1 MIEPERALRDVRA
14 KLRETVLPQV
24 GSTHG
29 RTILAA
35 ALGIIDAVIEQVKL
49 DPAPAEATVAEMLP
63 ALVEWER
70 ELAVSDS
77 GAADRLASARAQAER
92 AADPF
97 AAREQA
103 LAGAELALEAAWA
116 DPDPA
121 RRERLLASVRRAVR
135 ADVERQRRGGKG

>member
-35 ALGIIDAVIEQVKL
+35 ALGIIDALVEQVKL
-49 DPAPAEATVAEMLP
+49 DPEPAEATVAEMLP

-70 ELAVSDS
+70 DLAVSDS
-77 GAADRLASARAQAER
+77 GAADRLASTRAEAER

-97 AAREQA
+97 AARERV
-103 LAGAELALEAAWA
+103 LAGAELAVEAAWA

-121 RRERLLASVRRAVR
+121 RRERLLASVRRVVR